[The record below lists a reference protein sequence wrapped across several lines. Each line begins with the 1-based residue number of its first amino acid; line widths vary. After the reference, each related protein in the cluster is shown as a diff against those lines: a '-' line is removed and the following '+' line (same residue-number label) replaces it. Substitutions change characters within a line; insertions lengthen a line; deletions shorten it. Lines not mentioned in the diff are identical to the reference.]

1 VNFYVLNSMLFQDAR
16 LTQII
21 FLSLF
26 LLLGVSTRDWT
37 VQPNLI
43 LVIIASCLGTQW
55 LLSTVVEYAKSD
67 REARRAA
74 ICEAVSFRSPLGYP
88 KSNRLNNL
96 TNILISPKVLT
107 SLRSALITSLGLC
120 LLLRSNSYQ
129 AMMLAGFLAI
139 SSKFLFCHHH
149 KHFFNPAN
157 FGIIAAITLTND
169 AWVSPGQWGTDWWYL
184 LLFLGLGGVVLKQVG
199 RWDTSIAFLLSYGGL
214 TAVRNFWLGW
224 SWDVWQHQ
232 FMSGSLLLFAL
243 FMLTDPRSIPN
254 SQTGRI
260 LWSMAIALTTF
271 ILQYYFYLSTAIFWS
286 LFIISPLTVAIDII
300 WTAPRFHWQSF
311 QLTINN

>member
-1 VNFYVLNSMLFQDAR
+1 MLIKDAR
-16 LTQII
+16 VTQII
-21 FLSLF
+21 FLGLF
-26 LLLGVSTRDWT
+26 LLLGVGTRDWT
-37 VQPNLI
+37 IQPDLI
-43 LVIIASCLGTQW
+43 LAVIASCLITQW
-55 LLSTVVEYAKSD
+55 LLSSIGEYGKRNSEYSLSSIV
-67 REARRAA
+67 RESK
-74 ICEAVSFRSPLGYP
+74 V
-88 KSNRLNNL
+88 
-96 TNILISPKVLT
+96 LISPKVLT

-129 AMMLAGFLAI
+129 TMMLAGFLAI
-139 SSKFLFCHHH
+139 SSKFLFRHHQ

-199 RWDTSIAFLLSYGGL
+199 RWDTSIAFLLSYGAL
-214 TAVRNFWLGW
+214 EAMRNAWLGW

-254 SQTGRI
+254 SKTGRLI
-260 LWSMAIALTTF
+260 WSIAIALSTF
-271 ILQYYFYLSTAIFWS
+271 ILQHYLYLSTAIFWS
-286 LFIISPLTVAIDII
+286 LFIVSPLTVLFDMM
-300 WTAPRFHWQSF
+300 WHAPRFNWKLSKG
-311 QLTINN
+311 